1 TRLNPRAS
9 HQRRDEFGAAV
20 QAQVQDAFGTRAAEM
35 YEIQG
40 LATAPKAQ
48 GRGYGK
54 ALVKT
59 ITDMADAEGRDVW
72 VITSDARPFYE
83 LQGFSVVRTAFI
95 GANNPA
101 WNRAPVVV
109 SIV

>member
-1 TRLNPRAS
+1 M
-9 HQRRDEFGAAV
+9 
-20 QAQVQDAFGTRAAEM
+20 QDAFGARAAEM

-59 ITDMADAEGRDVW
+59 ITDMVR
-72 VITSDARPFYE
+72 S
-83 LQGFSVVRTAFI
+83 LQAYGPESE
-95 GANNPA
+95 
-101 WNRAPVVV
+101 
-109 SIV
+109 SC

>member
-1 TRLNPRAS
+1 
-9 HQRRDEFGAAV
+9 
-20 QAQVQDAFGTRAAEM
+20 M

-40 LATAPKAQ
+40 LATAPAAQ

-59 ITDMADAEGRDVW
+59 ITDMVRPSLQSWVRDLLNSLLQADAEGRDVW

-83 LQGFSVVRTAFI
+83 LQEFSVVRTAFI

-101 WNRAPVVV
+101 WDRAPVVV
-109 SIV
+109 SIVSTASA